1 MAHIVVTG
9 AGGFLGRHLT
19 RRLTQRGD
27 VVRAFG
33 HPPPN
38 DDEPRMEVAE
48 FIRGDVRA
56 REAVAQA
63 VSGADAVVHLVS
75 NFRRGG
81 SDKAEAAAINVDGT
95 QNVLDAAVTAG
106 VKRLVHCSTIG
117 VHGDVRVVP
126 ADETAPFNPGDL
138 YQETKLA
145 GERRVWDCYE
155 RTGLPVTVVRPISMF
170 GPGDRRMLKLFR
182 MIKAGR
188 FVMVG
193 DGKALFQ
200 PAYIADVVE
209 GFVACLDSDTAVGE
223 TFIVGGDEYVSL
235 RELVGLIAD
244 ALHVPPPRLRIP
256 MTPVV
261 WAAAA
266 CERVCVPLG
275 IEPPLHRRRVS
286 FFRNTRAFTIAKA
299 RRLLGYEPQVSLSD
313 GIRRTIRW
321 YEDHGWL

>member
-19 RRLTQRGD
+19 RRLTERGD

-33 HPPPN
+33 HPASN
-38 DDEPRMEVAE
+38 DEPRMQAAE
-48 FIRGDVRA
+48 FIPGDVRD
-56 REAVAQA
+56 REAVARA
-63 VSGADAVVHLVS
+63 VSGADAVIHLVS

-81 SDKAEAAAINVDGT
+81 SDKGEAAAINVDGT

-117 VHGDVRVVP
+117 VHGDVQVVP

-145 GERRVWDCYE
+145 GERRVWECYE
-155 RTGLPVTVVRPISMF
+155 RTGLSVTVVRPISML

-182 MIKAGR
+182 MIKGGR
-188 FVMVG
+188 FIMVG
-193 DGKALFQ
+193 DGEALFQ
-200 PAYIADVVE
+200 PSYIDDVVD
-209 GFVACLDSDTAVGE
+209 GFLACLDSDKAVGE
-223 TFIVGGDEYVSL
+223 TFIVGGEEYL
-235 RELVGLIAD
+235 PLGELIGLIAG

-256 MTPVV
+256 MAPVV

-266 CERVCVPLG
+266 CESICVPLG

-299 RRLLGYEPQVSLSD
+299 RRVLGYEPQVSLSD

-321 YEDHGWL
+321 YQEHGWF